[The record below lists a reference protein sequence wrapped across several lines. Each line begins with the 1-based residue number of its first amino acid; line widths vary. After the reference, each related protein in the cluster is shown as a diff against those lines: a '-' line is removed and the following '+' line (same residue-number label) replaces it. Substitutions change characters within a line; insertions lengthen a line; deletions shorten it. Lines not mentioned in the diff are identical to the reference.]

1 MATNCNTQ
9 GIYPNVKGKQRKAAE
24 MLASPE
30 FDGNVSKLCQDLK
43 VARSTFYRWFDNT
56 DFNGYVNW
64 LIEHYTNSELANVW
78 KALIR
83 RAVNGNVEAQKL
95 YFELKGKYKQ
105 QLDINGGVVFISGE
119 DEISE

>member
-83 RAVNGNVEAQKL
+83 RAVNGNVDAQKL